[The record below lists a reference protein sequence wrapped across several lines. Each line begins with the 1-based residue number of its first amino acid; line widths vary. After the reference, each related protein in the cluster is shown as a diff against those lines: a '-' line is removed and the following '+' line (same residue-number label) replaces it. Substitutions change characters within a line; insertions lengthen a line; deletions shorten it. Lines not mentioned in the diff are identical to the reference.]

1 MSASVGSCN
10 VSSEDYNLFQY
21 PSVTT
26 ITNLESNDEG
36 ILGPEPVKKILS
48 EVSDAEA
55 NMPSVIEPTDISKLW
70 IVLETIEER
79 EVKII
84 KKSMRDKPDNI
95 CLYTS

>member
-10 VSSEDYNLFQY
+10 VSSEDYNPFQY

-48 EVSDAEA
+48 EVFS
-55 NMPSVIEPTDISKLW
+55 
-70 IVLETIEER
+70 
-79 EVKII
+79 
-84 KKSMRDKPDNI
+84 
-95 CLYTS
+95 